1 MLHHLSPG
9 QTSVGILKQSQNS
22 VLTVLTLCLS
32 FSVMLSS
39 LTSAQIC
46 WKSGEG
52 GKRGLNFLC
61 GGQHDAGWVAGWL
74 CLRVPHLLLPEE
86 HHVSGKPPPA
96 AAQGNRAEQWA
107 RSPCA
112 QGPSCHRCR
121 GAAAACPCPQQTC
134 RASPCKERE
143 REGSSCQGVLAWRKA
158 KLSSAAES
166 ILHRCCLRNPSQ
178 MQYWSWVGFFSLQVN
193 IVWSK

>member
-1 MLHHLSPG
+1 M
-9 QTSVGILKQSQNS
+9 
-22 VLTVLTLCLS
+22 
-32 FSVMLSS
+32 
-39 LTSAQIC
+39 
-46 WKSGEG
+46 
-52 GKRGLNFLC
+52 
-61 GGQHDAGWVAGWL
+61 GWAAGWL
-74 CLRVPHLLLPEE
+74 CLRVPHLLIPEE

-158 KLSSAAES
+158 ELRSAAES
-166 ILHRCCLRNPSQ
+166 ILPASLLPEEPLPDS
-178 MQYWSWVGFFSLQVN
+178 VLELGGFFSLQLS